1 VEIPAFVES
10 SHKRIYPQVYPL
22 FIIGMRMKIAG
33 FPAKIREPVAKPP
46 GAPVVH
52 AERRE
57 EPRIL
62 QKLRSFIPFR
72 MTGKIGFAPG
82 SREM

>member
-1 VEIPAFVES
+1 
-10 SHKRIYPQVYPL
+10 
-22 FIIGMRMKIAG
+22 MKIAG
-33 FPAKIREPVAKPP
+33 FPAKIRETVATPLGVPV
-46 GAPVVH
+46 GH
-52 AERRE
+52 AERLE